1 MSTTEHAAPTVTEYI
16 QHHLTN
22 LSVGSGFWT
31 FHLDTLIVSGV
42 LGLLVFG
49 AMALAARRPPPV
61 CPGSFR
67 ISSRWSSRWST
78 RRCATRFTARA
89 SW

>member
-1 MSTTEHAAPTVTEYI
+1 MSTSEQAPTVSEYI

-22 LSVGSGFWT
+22 LAVGKGFWT

-49 AMALAARRPPPV
+49 MMA
-61 CPGSFR
+61 
-67 ISSRWSSRWST
+67 
-78 RRCATRFTARA
+78 
-89 SW
+89 